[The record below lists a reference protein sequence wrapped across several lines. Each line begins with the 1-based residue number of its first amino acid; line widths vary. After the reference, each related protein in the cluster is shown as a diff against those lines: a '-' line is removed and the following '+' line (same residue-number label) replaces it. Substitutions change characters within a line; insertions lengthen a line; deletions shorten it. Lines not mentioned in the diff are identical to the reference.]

1 MGHGAEKR
9 DGPDAQE
16 GNPSVTSG
24 FLSPVIRRYRGF
36 KDHTVWL
43 GLPERAEAFGRDK
56 SVILRHLKH
65 P

>member
-1 MGHGAEKR
+1 MALTPGG
-9 DGPDAQE
+9 GPISNMAI
-16 GNPSVTSG
+16 S
-24 FLSPVIRRYRGF
+24 SPVIRRYEGF